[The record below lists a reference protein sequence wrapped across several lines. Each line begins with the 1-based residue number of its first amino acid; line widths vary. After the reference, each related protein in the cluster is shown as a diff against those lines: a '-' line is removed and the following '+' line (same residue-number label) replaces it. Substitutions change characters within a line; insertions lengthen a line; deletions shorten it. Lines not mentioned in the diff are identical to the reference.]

1 MKRSWILGTMA
12 VVMLLTILV
21 AFINNDNQ
29 LNVVKLL
36 TENDNPS
43 NVSEREMTDNNIDFA
58 CKLFRTIYEQ
68 KKDSKEYMDR
78 ISSIVVS
85 PISVSY
91 MLGMLNA
98 GANGKTRQQ
107 IKNVLGMSGSVEQIN
122 KYFMSKKMIDEASDL
137 DTTISM
143 KIANSIIVNESKGLR
158 LTQHYETEM
167 QKYYNVQIESLDFT
181 NRSNLQHHIDNWCNT
196 HTNDKIG
203 YWVDFAPNAAMYMFN
218 AVYFNALWTEK
229 FTRLNNAIHFI
240 TEEGNIYDILM
251 MHHKT
256 QAAYGKNDLCEML
269 RLPYGN
275 GGYSMYVL
283 LPHEGKTMGDIIQN
297 LSAKKLEEMQ
307 SHMVAREVD
316 ILMPYFTILNETDLK
331 GVLSAMGMP
340 AAFDES
346 SAEFLNMARRHNNLC
361 VSMMMQKVLIE
372 VNEKGIK
379 AAADTIVDLSQKEDL
394 DIKHFHA
401 TRPFVYYIVENNT
414 GTIYFMGTFRGL
426 EGKEPLRIV
435 PEVTIVE

>member
-12 VVMLLTILV
+12 VVALLTILV

-36 TENDNPS
+36 VEKDNPS

-58 CKLFRTIYEQ
+58 CNLFRTIYEQ
-68 KKDSKEYMDR
+68 RQNTKFESNL
-78 ISSIVVS
+78 SGIVVS

-91 MLGMLNA
+91 MLGLLNA

-107 IKNVLGMSGSVEQIN
+107 INDVLGLGGSVEQIN

-137 DTTISM
+137 DTTITM

-203 YWVDFAPNAAMYMFN
+203 YWVDFVPNAAMYMLN
-218 AVYFNALWTEK
+218 AVYFNALWAEK
-229 FTRLNNAIHFI
+229 FTRLNNAMQFTMEDGIDFD
-240 TEEGNIYDILM
+240 IYY
-251 MHHKT
+251 MHLKT
-256 QAAYGKNDLCEML
+256 KAAYGKNDLYEVLC
-269 RLPYGN
+269 LPYSN

-283 LPHEGKTMGDIIQN
+283 LPRDGKTIGDIILN

-307 SHMVAREVD
+307 SHMATHELD
-316 ILMPYFTILNETDLK
+316 ILMPYFTIYDETDLK
-331 GVLSAMGMP
+331 DVLSAMGMP
-340 AAFDES
+340 LAFDES
-346 SAEFLNMARRHNNLC
+346 SAEFLNMARRHNNLY
-361 VSMMMQKVLIE
+361 VSTMKQKVLIE
-372 VNEKGIK
+372 VKEKGIK
-379 AAADTIVDLSQKEDL
+379 AAADTIVDLSQKEDP
-394 DIKHFHA
+394 DIKHFQA
-401 TRPFVYYIVENNT
+401 TRPFVYYIVENST
-414 GTIYFMGTFRGL
+414 GTIYFMGTFRGGG
-426 EGKEPLRIV
+426 EAPQHH
-435 PEVTIVE
+435 PEFELHIGT